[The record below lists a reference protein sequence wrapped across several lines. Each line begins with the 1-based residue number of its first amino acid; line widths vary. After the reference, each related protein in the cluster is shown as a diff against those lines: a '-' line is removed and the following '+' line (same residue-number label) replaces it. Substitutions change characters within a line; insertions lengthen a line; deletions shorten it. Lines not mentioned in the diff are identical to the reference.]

1 MGHWHQFFLV
11 FPARVKISIYS
22 SQRNQGN
29 FCMKH
34 FNTHLKPSLKQENM
48 QFGITLSLRS
58 RYQNWFPHF
67 NLSSKYSVLNQ
78 SITQTDF
85 VLSSHCH
92 LAGNI
97 PIMLGEISFES
108 MHTRSS
114 WGLPIKILVRLRIQF
129 ILDTTKGYFGDM
141 ILKAG
146 IQGTRRKE
154 SSFESIFWFHFS
166 LDKCPPHML

>member
-48 QFGITLSLRS
+48 QFEITLSLRS

-78 SITQTDF
+78 SITPDWF
-85 VLSSHCH
+85 C
-92 LAGNI
+92 
-97 PIMLGEISFES
+97 SFFS
-108 MHTRSS
+108 LPPSRKYTNNVGRNFLWVNATRSS